1 MNDSKNKSIAVK
13 AIIRLA
19 EENDASQMLLIY
31 APIVQ
36 KTTISFELEAPSET
50 EFQNRIQSY
59 QQKMPWLVCEINGEL
74 AGYAYASPYR
84 TRAAYQWSV
93 ESSVYVGEN
102 HRRKGVAKALY
113 TTLFKLLQL
122 QGFYTVVAAIAL
134 PNQPSVAVHEAVGFV
149 PVGVFHRVGFK
160 FGKWRD
166 VGYWQLSLQPQQSLL
181 SDGDEPINSPLCVSE
196 IQKSPLWDEAL
207 TNGLLLLR
215 V

>member
-1 MNDSKNKSIAVK
+1 MKPT
-13 AIIRLA
+13 IRLA
-19 EENDASQMLLIY
+19 DENDASQMLEIY

-36 KTTISFELEAPSET
+36 ETTISFELEPPSKT
-50 EFQNRIQSY
+50 EFQNRIKSY
-59 QQKMPWLVCEINGEL
+59 QQQMPWLVCEINGEL
-74 AGYAYASPYR
+74 AGYAYANPYR

-93 ESSVYVGEN
+93 ESSVYIGEN

-113 TTLFKLLQL
+113 TALFKLLQL
-122 QGFYTVVAAIAL
+122 QGFYNVVAAIAL

-149 PVGVFHRVGFK
+149 SVGVFHRVGFK

-166 VGYWQLSLQPQQSLL
+166 VGYWQLSLQPEQSFL
-181 SDGDEPINSPLCVSE
+181 SDGDEPINPPVSVSE
-196 IQKSPLWDEAL
+196 IQKSPLWDEAF

>member
-1 MNDSKNKSIAVK
+1 
-13 AIIRLA
+13 
-19 EENDASQMLLIY
+19 MLEIY

-36 KTTISFELEAPSET
+36 ETTISFELEPPSKT
-50 EFQNRIQSY
+50 EFQNRIKSY
-59 QQKMPWLVCEINGEL
+59 QQQMPWLVCEINGEL
-74 AGYAYASPYR
+74 AGYAYANPYR

-93 ESSVYVGEN
+93 ESSVYIGEN

-113 TTLFKLLQL
+113 TALFKLLQL
-122 QGFYTVVAAIAL
+122 QGFYNVVAAIAL

-149 PVGVFHRVGFK
+149 SVGVFHRVGFK

-166 VGYWQLSLQPQQSLL
+166 VGYWQLSLQPEQSFL
-181 SDGDEPINSPLCVSE
+181 SDGDEPINPPVSVSE
-196 IQKSPLWDEAL
+196 IQKSPLWDEAF

>member
-1 MNDSKNKSIAVK
+1 MKPT
-13 AIIRLA
+13 IRLA
-19 EENDASQMLLIY
+19 DENDASQMLEIY

-36 KTTISFELEAPSET
+36 ETTISFELEPPSET
-50 EFQNRIQSY
+50 EFQNRIKSY
-59 QQKMPWLVCEINGEL
+59 QQQMPWLVCEINGEL
-74 AGYAYASPYR
+74 AGYAYANPYR

-93 ESSVYVGEN
+93 ESSVYIGEN

-113 TTLFKLLQL
+113 TALFKLLQL
-122 QGFYTVVAAIAL
+122 QGFYNVVAAIAL

-149 PVGVFHRVGFK
+149 SVGVFYRVGFK

-166 VGYWQLSLQPQQSLL
+166 VGYWQLSLQPEQSFLT
-181 SDGDEPINSPLCVSE
+181 DGDSSTKPVNPPLSVSE

-207 TNGLLLLR
+207 TSGLLLLG

>member
-1 MNDSKNKSIAVK
+1 VK
-13 AIIRLA
+13 ATIRLA
-19 EENDASQMLLIY
+19 DENDASQMLEIY

-36 KTTISFELEAPSET
+36 ETTISFELEPPSET

-59 QQKMPWLVCEINGEL
+59 QQKMPWLVCEINGQL

-93 ESSVYVGEN
+93 ESSVYVSEN
-102 HRRKGVAKALY
+102 HRRKGIAKALY
-113 TTLFKLLQL
+113 TALLKLLQL
-122 QGFYTVVAAIAL
+122 QGFYNVVAAIAL

-166 VGYWQLSLQPQQSLL
+166 VGYWQLSLQSEQSFL
-181 SDGDEPINSPLCVSE
+181 SNGDEPINPPVSVSE
-196 IQKSPLWDEAL
+196 IQKSPLWDEAF